1 MTYADILYK
10 KISTYLTVF
19 ERKVVTAEQRMA
31 STTEQ
36 YDIIVFG
43 NHRTGEGIVNML
55 VRNQKNFV
63 IVDYDPQVI
72 KSLEKK

>member
-1 MTYADILYK
+1 MVDK
-10 KISTYLTVF
+10 
-19 ERKVVTAEQRMA
+19 
-31 STTEQ
+31 TEQ

-43 NHRTGEGIVNML
+43 NHRTGEGIVTML